1 MKVTKQWFPTYLE
14 LEHIVGDW
22 RATVRLRHWR
32 KRLTFKA
39 VKIEKLSNRQNWRKT
54 NLAKT
59 DRNGLDPS
67 R

>member
-32 KRLTFKA
+32 KRLTFKGVVRDSA
-39 VKIEKLSNRQNWRKT
+39 TFPYLLSEI
-54 NLAKT
+54 
-59 DRNGLDPS
+59 D
-67 R
+67 